1 MLKSIIAE
9 CMEKGILIEH
19 DINSVAMA
27 VWGLVHGLVSL
38 SIRRRFEKLVD
49 PEDVVKTMYGSLNW
63 MMGLFDENIDSKTTD
78 IR

>member
-1 MLKSIIAE
+1 
-9 CMEKGILIEH
+9 
-19 DINSVAMA
+19 
-27 VWGLVHGLVSL
+27 
-38 SIRRRFEKLVD
+38 LVD